1 MVPRDAAVIC
11 WLMKLP
17 TVVATDA
24 VVRSIEL
31 AEIQAS
37 RRAAMGSQ
45 PVISQ
50 MPLQQAIAVTHLDG
64 QTTRAVFGVV
74 GAARYEAVSK
84 L

>member
-1 MVPRDAAVIC
+1 
-11 WLMKLP
+11 MKLP
-17 TVVATDA
+17 SVVATDA
-24 VVRSIEL
+24 VARSIEL
-31 AEIQAS
+31 AEVQAS

-50 MPLQQAIAVTHLDG
+50 MSLQQAIAVTSLGG

-74 GAARYEAVSK
+74 GAARYEAISK

>member
-1 MVPRDAAVIC
+1 
-11 WLMKLP
+11 MKLP
-17 TVVATDA
+17 SIVATDA

-31 AEIQAS
+31 TQVQAS
-37 RRAAMGSQ
+37 RRAALGSQ

-50 MPLQQAIAVTHLDG
+50 MPLQQAITVTSLGG
-64 QTTRAVFGVV
+64 QSTRAVFGVV

>member
-1 MVPRDAAVIC
+1 
-11 WLMKLP
+11 MKLP
-17 TVVATDA
+17 SVVATDA

-31 AEIQAS
+31 AEVQAS
-37 RRAAMGSQ
+37 RRAAMGSK

-50 MPLQQAIAVTHLDG
+50 MSMQQAITVTSLGG
-64 QTTRAVFGVV
+64 QSTRAVFGVV